1 MAHNTD
7 PAKQDRKQ
15 RTLESDAATDR
26 RVDAL
31 VTEGYSIQDAISE
44 ASPGDVIGL
53 GNGTFSEQV
62 VVDKELTL
70 VGLGSGTT
78 TIRSPASVS
87 RRFRWN
93 DNPVTPVVSI
103 EADNVTVR
111 GLSIERSPSVSET
124 RTVVGVAG
132 RDASTSLTDIS
143 VESAESEQHDIGILV
158 SNTDGLDRRITIE
171 NCDIRNYQYSG
182 IVAAGSGLDF
192 RVAETTVAGLGPI
205 RANRQQGIRVSGAD
219 RATLLGNTVA
229 DNYFTNSSTSAGVIV
244 VDVPDAFLA
253 WNDIEGNNNGIAA
266 RGRGDIMARRNNIIV
281 NDTGALNLG
290 TASFDATHSWWGT
303 DDGPSTSAIWAC
315 DESETPSNHP
325 DGSGDA
331 VAGVD
336 WRPFERSQVDTGIW
350 ERVDVDI

>member
-15 RTLESDAATDR
+15 RALESDTATGR
-26 RVDAL
+26 HVDTL

-53 GNGTFSEQV
+53 WNGTFSEQV
-62 VVDKELTL
+62 VVEKELTL

-93 DNPVTPVVSI
+93 DNPVTPIVSI
-103 EADNVTVR
+103 EADNATVQ
-111 GLSIERSPSVSET
+111 GLSIERSPRVSET
-124 RTVVGVAG
+124 RTVAGVAG
-132 RDASTSLTDIS
+132 RDASISLTDIS
-143 VESAESEQHDIGILV
+143 VESAESERHDVGILV
-158 SNTDGLDRRITIE
+158 SNTDGLDRCITIE

-182 IVAAGSGLDF
+182 IVGAGGGLDF

-205 RANRQQGIRVSGAD
+205 RANRQQGIRVGGVD
-219 RATLLGNTVA
+219 RATILGNTVA
-229 DNYFTNSSTSAGVIV
+229 DNYFTDSSVSAGVII
-244 VDVPDAFLA
+244 VDVPDAFIA

-303 DDGPSTSAIWAC
+303 DDGPSASAIWAG
-315 DESETPSNHP
+315 DDSETLSDQP
-325 DGSGDA
+325 DGGGDA
-331 VAGVD
+331 VAGVQ
-336 WRPFERSQVDTGIW
+336 WRPFESSSVDTATW
-350 ERVDVDI
+350 ERVDVDV